1 MCREA
6 IKEWYYGG
14 HGATGK
20 KALSLRVC
28 VYCGSSRQCDPVYLD
43 AAERLGREL
52 ARSGATIVY
61 GGGAVGSMGA
71 LAQGALAAGGKVIG
85 IIPGFM
91 NELEWGHK
99 GITELRVV
107 RDLHERKRL
116 MIQDADAVVALP
128 GGSGT
133 LDELLEAVS
142 LKRLA
147 LFLGPIVV
155 LNTRSYFDHLL
166 LALGR
171 CISERFMDT
180 RHKSMWAV
188 VNEPAEVLP
197 AIHSAPAWDSNSL
210 SFAAS

>member
-1 MCREA
+1 M
-6 IKEWYYGG
+6 
-14 HGATGK
+14 
-20 KALSLRVC
+20 SDLRVC

-71 LAQGALAAGGKVIG
+71 LAQGALAEGGKVIG
-85 IIPGFM
+85 VIPGFM

-99 GITELRVV
+99 GIAELRVV

-155 LNTRSYFDHLL
+155 LNTRSYFDPLL
-166 LALGR
+166 LALDR

-180 RHKSMWAV
+180 RHMSMWSV